1 MPVIHLKK
9 PEDLVTYIKQ
19 YSKSLIV
26 VDFTASWCR
35 PCMMIGQKFE
45 TEWLPLY
52 GDKLIL
58 IKVDSD
64 DDALESLSTQFQ
76 VRGIPRL
83 IFYHD
88 QKIVDDVT
96 GAQTDTIKNICET
109 YCK

>member
-1 MPVIHLKK
+1 MPLIYLKK
-9 PEDLVTYIKQ
+9 SSDLIDYITK
-19 YSKSLIV
+19 YSSALIV
-26 VDFTASWCR
+26 VDFYADWCR
-35 PCMMIGQKFE
+35 PCVYIGEMFE
-45 TEWLPLY
+45 KELLPHY

-64 DDALESLSTQFQ
+64 NTELESLSQQFQ

-83 IFYHD
+83 IFYHN

-96 GAQTDTIKNICET
+96 GAQTDTIKRICET